1 MIYDMEAALQDM
13 LTPKPGWLGTFTTM
27 EALGAWRNGTRIVKI
42 ESEDGDGQRTGSLG
56 KVLGSIFEETKGLA
70 YFVEWDAKPKVAV
83 LVMAWKI
90 TAVS

>member
-1 MIYDMEAALQDM
+1 MTYDMDAALADM
-13 LTPKPGWLGTFTTM
+13 ATPKPGWFGAFTTL

-42 ESEDGDGQRTGSLG
+42 ESEDGDTNRVGSLG
-56 KVLGSIFEETKGLA
+56 KVLGSVYEKTKGLA
-70 YFVEWDAKPKVAV
+70 YFVEWDTTPKVAV